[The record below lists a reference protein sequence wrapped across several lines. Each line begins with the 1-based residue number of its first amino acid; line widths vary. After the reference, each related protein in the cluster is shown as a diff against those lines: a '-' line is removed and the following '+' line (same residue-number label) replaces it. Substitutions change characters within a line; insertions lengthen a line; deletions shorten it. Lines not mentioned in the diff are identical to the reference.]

1 MTKSSVSHGPSVP
14 ASAVTPGAGW
24 LAHPQGVADD
34 VAWRG
39 CYDTTIASDFTPIG
53 NRMRKFPT
61 APFLAGILLTLLGG
75 PQPASAQSPAARPV
89 AAPVSRGGAACHNGM
104 TFDRF
109 LADLKQQAAAA
120 GVSQRALAEASPFL
134 VYDQGIVNRDRGQRV
149 FGQVFTEFARNRASD
164 GAAKNAQA
172 RIRMHAAAFNRAEKE
187 YGVPP
192 AVIAAFW
199 GLESSF
205 GAELGNLHTLPS
217 LVSLAY
223 DCRRSERFVGETI
236 AALKIIDRGDL
247 TPEEMVGSWAGELGQ
262 TQFLPTH
269 YFTYAVD
276 YDGDGRRDL
285 LHSAADVIGS
295 TANYIANG
303 LKWRRGEPWLQE
315 VRVATSSNLATNFPW
330 DQADLTIRLPRSKWA
345 QLGVT
350 YPDGRPLPNDDMPAS
365 LLLPMGRTGPAFL
378 AYANFAAYTEWN
390 NSLIYSTTAGYLA
403 TRIAGAPPMLRPS
416 APVTQLP
423 VNELRELQQLLVR
436 AGYDVGKIDG
446 VMGQQSRSA
455 VKAMQMK
462 FGLPADSWPTA
473 ELLARMRGPRAQ
485 PATATAAPP
494 VR

>member
-1 MTKSSVSHGPSVP
+1 
-14 ASAVTPGAGW
+14 
-24 LAHPQGVADD
+24 
-34 VAWRG
+34 
-39 CYDTTIASDFTPIG
+39 
-53 NRMRKFPT
+53 
-61 APFLAGILLTLLGG
+61 
-75 PQPASAQSPAARPV
+75 
-89 AAPVSRGGAACHNGM
+89 M

-109 LADLKQQAAAA
+109 LADLKQQAVAA
-120 GVSQRALAEASPFL
+120 GVSQQAIAAASPYL

-149 FGQVFTEFARNRASD
+149 FGQAFTEFAGRM
-164 GAAKNAQA
+164 AAPYRMQQGQT
-172 RIRMHAAAFNRAEKE
+172 RIKTYAAAFARAEKE

-199 GLESSF
+199 GLESDF
-205 GAELGNLHTLPS
+205 GANMGNLPTLRS

-223 DCRRSERFVGETI
+223 DCRRAERFAGETI

-247 TPEEMVGSWAGELGQ
+247 SPEEMVGSWAGELGQ

-285 LHSAADVIGS
+285 LRSPADVIGS

-315 VRVATSSNLATNFPW
+315 VRVPPNLPSGFPW
-330 DQADLTIRLPRSKWA
+330 DQADLTIQLPRSKWA
-345 QLGVT
+345 QLGVAFA
-350 YPDGRPLPNDDMPAS
+350 DGKALPNDDLPAS
-365 LLLPMGRTGPAFL
+365 LLLPMGRMGPAFL

-403 TRIAGAPPMLRPS
+403 TRIAGAAPMHRP
-416 APVTQLP
+416 AGPVAQLP
-423 VNELRELQQLLVR
+423 FSELREMQQLLVR
-436 AGYDVGKIDG
+436 AGFNVGKVDG

-455 VKAMQMK
+455 VKAMQIK
-462 FGLPADSWPTA
+462 YGLPADSWPTA
-473 ELLARMRGPRAQ
+473 ELLARMRGGPRAQ
-485 PATATAAPP
+485 TLAPQSQA